1 MLQCVHINEIMVY
14 IVFFS
19 GVGAGLCYG
28 PSIVITGTYFQKRR
42 ALANG
47 ITFSASSMG
56 GFCFPPLLKYCL
68 DYYGLQGTLLIFGG
82 LLFHVTA
89 AGILFRPP
97 EFYESQ
103 RKLFLRQHIR
113 RQVKHSGLVTQT
125 ADSIPVSAEVVS
137 NTASMD
143 VCVVPQEY
151 YGAVTKLDYDN
162 LGTGGSSMSTSDTTT
177 CANTEVCTSSVTGMD
192 TRSVIKNSPD
202 NTPLQKVPSQWNI
215 LKNPLL
221 YIYALTMPIS
231 DTNFVNCAIMIH
243 PYATDIGISK
253 FDAVFL
259 VSIMGIC
266 SGVSRFI
273 VGLLS
278 DFNIVKKKYIYQ
290 AATLANGI
298 VLCLCPIVRQYVYL
312 AIMSGLCGFFSGT
325 AVVLAPVLIAEE
337 FGTANLPVAIG
348 FLYRFVSANSLCVCV
363 CVCACACACAC
374 VCNCIRK
381 HVIVLEHYYASQS

>member
-1 MLQCVHINEIMVY
+1 MVHI
-14 IVFFS
+14 VFVS

-56 GFCFPPLLKYCL
+56 GFCFPPLMKYCL
-68 DYYGLQGTLLIFGG
+68 GYYGLQGTLLIFGG
-82 LLFHVTA
+82 LLFHITA
-89 AGILFRPP
+89 AAILFRPP
-97 EFYESQ
+97 EFYEIQ

-113 RQVKHSGLVTQT
+113 RQVRHSGLVTQT

-137 NTASMD
+137 NTANMD

-151 YGAVTKLDYDN
+151 DSAVTKLDSDN
-162 LGTGGSSMSTSDTTT
+162 LGTGRSSVSTSDRTT
-177 CANTEVCTSSVTGMD
+177 CSNKVCTLSVTGTD
-192 TRSVIKNSPD
+192 TRSVVKISPH
-202 NTPLQKVPSQWNI
+202 NTPSQKAPSQWNI

-231 DTNFVNCAIMIH
+231 DTSFVNCAIMIY

-266 SGVSRFI
+266 SGASRFL

-337 FGTANLPVAIG
+337 LGTANLPVAIG
-348 FLYRFVSANSLCVCV
+348 FLYRFVC
-363 CVCACACACAC
+363 
-374 VCNCIRK
+374 
-381 HVIVLEHYYASQS
+381 LESV